1 MKYLIIICL
10 ILNLSSCSTLKRTL
24 IYSSLIGG
32 FAGMASGVALSPNRE
47 SRKANALVFGAIGA
61 VATGLVGYALYKDD
75 PRNYDLKHMLLDNK
89 QKEDIDLDLGNLKI
103 DANLDSSEIYDVP
116 IKELPEKLKNK
127 VNKQYLIKYQSKER
141 YIKKGS
147 KTYYIPEFE
156 VYEHAYENQLN
167 N

>member
-1 MKYLIIICL
+1 
-10 ILNLSSCSTLKRTL
+10 
-24 IYSSLIGG
+24 
-32 FAGMASGVALSPNRE
+32 MASGVALSPNRE